1 MGRRRRPAARPTGRR
16 SGGRRSGR
24 DTAAVLDAIRSP
36 VVSERIAIRD
46 AEVDGR
52 RVDVVL
58 EQGRI
63 AAVVGAGRS
72 AADRVIDAGGGA
84 LIPGLHDHHVHLLA
98 SAAALSSTSCGPPAV
113 SDRRALGDALRAADA
128 ALPAGAW
135 LRGVGYHESVAGEL
149 DRFTLDAIVQTRP
162 VPRAASIRACL
173 GPQQR
178 GARHS
183 RNRRRTTACLA
194 GVEIDASGAP
204 TGRIYGLDEWLRGRV
219 PRVEPDLTAVGDRLA
234 SCGITAV
241 TDATPVASATDLEPI
256 APAVRRGQ
264 LLQHVVVTGSPSL
277 PPDAFA
283 GLERGPAKIVL
294 ADHRLPGLDE
304 VIDDF
309 RLARARRR
317 RIAVHCVTRSA
328 LMLALAAW
336 HEVGGDRG
344 DRIEHGAVVPDDVLG
359 DIARL
364 GLTVVTQPRFVTD
377 RGDDYLSEVDAD
389 DRPYLWR
396 CASLIAAGIGV
407 GFGTDA
413 PFGDPDPWRVVDAA
427 VHRRTRGGAVLGAPE
442 RLSPRAAL
450 DRFLTP
456 LDDPGGAPRRVCG
469 RRAGRPLPARRSTR
483 RALARPSAEH
493 VRLTL
498 RAGQALT
505 R

>member
-1 MGRRRRPAARPTGRR
+1 
-16 SGGRRSGR
+16 
-24 DTAAVLDAIRSP
+24 
-36 VVSERIAIRD
+36 VSERIAIRD

-63 AAVVGAGRS
+63 VAVVGAGRS
-72 AADRVIDAGGGA
+72 PADRVIDAGGGA

-149 DRFTLDAIVQTRP
+149 DRFTLDAIVQSRP
-162 VPRAASIRACL
+162 CRVQHRSGHAWVLNSAALA
-173 GPQQR
+173 
-178 GARHS
+178 
-183 RNRRRTTACLA
+183 TAGIEADDSLPA

-204 TGRIYGLDEWLRGRV
+204 TGRIYGLDEWLRSRV

-241 TDATPVASATDLEPI
+241 TDATPAASAMDLEPI
-256 APAVRRGQ
+256 ASAVRRGQ

-336 HEVGGDRG
+336 HEVGGDQG

-359 DIARL
+359 DVARL
-364 GLTVVTQPRFVTD
+364 GLTVVTQPRFVAD

-413 PFGDPDPWRVVDAA
+413 PFGDPDPWRVVEAA
-427 VHRRTRGGAVLGAPE
+427 VHRRTRGGTVLDAQE

-456 LDDPGGAPRRVCG
+456 LDDPGGAPRRVA
-469 RRAGRPLPARRSTR
+469 AGAPADLCLLDVPLVD
-483 RALARPSAEH
+483 ALARPSAEH

-498 RAGQALT
+498 RAGQPLT